1 MTDFGFG
8 DFLASEVMR
17 EALPPATLIA
27 VVASSM
33 SVMVLAHRLAF
44 LTVGISHATL
54 AGLGLA
60 FVLSAPLLPTAA
72 GTSILVALLL
82 AVLSPRRGMNED
94 AATGVLF
101 AGAMALGIVL
111 LSGADRHSV
120 DLFGLLFGNILMV
133 SAQDR
138 FWLLCGSAPV
148 LLLLAWLARAWWSMA
163 FDAVS
168 MQAMGLPVRR
178 DRLLLFATVGL
189 TVVMCVKL
197 AGIVLTAGLLVLPA
211 ASAWLWGRGL
221 LSIWLISLG
230 VSLGGTWLGLYVS
243 YLFDWPSGATV
254 VLLLCGVFLISRV
267 SWHLR
272 HRRHAYRNA

>member
-1 MTDFGFG
+1 MADFGIG
-8 DFLASEVMR
+8 AFLASEVMR
-17 EALPPATLIA
+17 EALAPATLIA

-44 LTVGISHATL
+44 LTVGVSHATL

-60 FVLSAPLLPTAA
+60 YVLATPLLPTAA
-72 GTSILVALLL
+72 ATAVLVALLL

-133 SAQDR
+133 SAQER
-138 FWLLCGSAPV
+138 FWLYCGSAPV
-148 LLLLAWLARAWWSMA
+148 LFLLAWLARSWWSMA

-168 MQAMGLPVRR
+168 MQAMGLPVQR

-221 LSIWLISLG
+221 LSIWLLSLGISLAG
-230 VSLGGTWLGLYVS
+230 AWLGLYVS

-254 VLLLCGVFLISRV
+254 VLLLCGVFLVSRG
-267 SWHLR
+267 LR
-272 HRRHAYRNA
+272 RMRRGGHAYRNV

>member
-1 MTDFGFG
+1 MSGF
-8 DFLASEVMR
+8 FASQVMQ
-17 EALPPATLIA
+17 EALGPATLIA

-44 LTVGISHATL
+44 LTVGVSHATL
-54 AGLGLA
+54 AGLGVAVVLA
-60 FVLSAPLLPTAA
+60 LPLLPTAA
-72 GTSILVALLL
+72 VSAVLIALLL
-82 AVLSPRRGMNED
+82 GVVSPQRGMNED

-111 LSGADRHSV
+111 LSGASRHEV

-138 FWLLCGSAPV
+138 FWLLCGSIPV
-148 LLLLAWLARAWWSMA
+148 LAALAVAARPWWAMA
-163 FDAVS
+163 FDATS
-168 MQAMGLPVRR
+168 MRAMGLPVGGY
-178 DRLLLFATVGL
+178 RLLLYAVVGL

-221 LSIWLISLG
+221 LSIWLLSLAL
-230 VSLGGTWLGLYVS
+230 SLAGTWLGLYVS
-243 YLFDWPSGATV
+243 YLYDLPSGATV
-254 VLLLCGVFLISRV
+254 VLLLCAVFLLSRAAH
-267 SWHLR
+267 WLLH
-272 HRRHAYRNA
+272 HRKAGQSH